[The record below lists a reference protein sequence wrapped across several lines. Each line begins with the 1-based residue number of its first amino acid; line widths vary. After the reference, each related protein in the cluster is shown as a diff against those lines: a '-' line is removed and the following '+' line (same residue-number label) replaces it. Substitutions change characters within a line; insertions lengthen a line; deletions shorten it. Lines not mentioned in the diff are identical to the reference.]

1 MELLIVFLLM
11 LLNGFFAMAEI
22 AVVSSKRIRLEAAS
36 KAKKKGARSALSLLS
51 SPDRFFSTV
60 QIGITLVGLLT
71 GIYSGEH
78 ITNHLEAYLSRFEA
92 VRYYADELAV
102 TLVLVCITFFSL
114 IIGELVPKRIAF
126 ANPEAVASF
135 IAPFMITLSKIS
147 HPFVWILTRVSDLL
161 MKIFGVKS
169 SDGNRITEEEIKA
182 MIRAGMQ
189 VGEVQ
194 KVEQEIMERVFL
206 LGDKTVVD
214 IMTPAHIMTLVN
226 IQNSLENVKRIMGAD
241 FHSVYPVYEHERNNI
256 LGVIRVRDI
265 FMVST
270 SEYFDLKKYVLPV
283 QFFPEKTFAYEALDK
298 FKTTRVDYGLVKT
311 ENGQLLGI
319 ATMDDILKSL
329 VGDIIDR

>member
-11 LLNGFFAMAEI
+11 LTNGFFAMAEI
-22 AVVSSKRIRLEAAS
+22 AVVSSKRVRLEVAS
-36 KAKKKGARSALSLLS
+36 KAGKKGARSALSLLT
-51 SPDRFFSTV
+51 SPNRFFSTV

-78 ITNHLEAYLSRFEA
+78 ITNDLEAYLSRIEW

-102 TLVLVCITFFSL
+102 VIVLVCITFFSL

-126 ANPEAVASF
+126 AHPEAIASF
-135 IAPFMITLSKIS
+135 MAPFMITLSKIS
-147 HPFVWILTRVSDLL
+147 YPFVWILTSVSDLL
-161 MKIFGVKS
+161 MKLFRVKP

-182 MIRAGMQ
+182 MIRVGTQ

-206 LGDKTVVD
+206 LGDKTVRD
-214 IMTPAHIMTLVN
+214 IMTPANKMTLIN
-226 IQNSLENVKRIMGAD
+226 IQDSFENVKRIMGAD
-241 FHSVYPVYEHERNNI
+241 FHTVYPVYEHERNNI

-265 FMVST
+265 FMVSP
-270 SEYFDLKKYVLPV
+270 SEYFGLRKYVLPV
-283 QFFPEKTFAYEALDK
+283 QFFLEKTFAYEALDK

-329 VGDIIDR
+329 VGNIIDR